1 MRRISWFIGLAVGI
15 LLIAAAPIVRW
26 AVAPAVT
33 VLPSDTNTM
42 RVYTGTASTVINPS
56 LLRGTLFGPALLHN
70 QPISVIQHVK
80 VLDTSGNNALV
91 QESKRVTLQNNA
103 IANVTHRYAV
113 DRKDMGAGSGFNGVT
128 AQTGLTFN
136 WPIHTGKQN
145 YTGWVSDIQATTP
158 LVYAGEAT
166 RGGINTYVFKA
177 SVPSTRVTDPAELSG
192 LPASISK
199 ATLNTMTPSLGLS
212 IDQLKKLSS
221 VLSTLPDPVP
231 FGYLFSAT
239 STYWIAPDS
248 GVVVDVASH
257 EVRTSGFV
265 VAGQVLPVG
274 PVLDFTYTSPPLTLT
289 AAASDAKDKA
299 AQMQLIS
306 TTIPLVALIT
316 GGVILLVLIGTAVYS
331 RRRTTA
337 PRTTPPTTM
346 APPRERE
353 LTPVG

>member
-1 MRRISWFIGLAVGI
+1 MAMRRIFWYIGLVVGV

-26 AVAPAVT
+26 GVAPAVT

-42 RVYTGTASTVINPS
+42 RVYTGTAATVINPT

-70 QPISVIQHVK
+70 QPVTVMQHVK

-91 QESKRVTLQNNA
+91 QESKKVTLQNNA

-113 DRKDMGAGSGFNGVT
+113 DRKDMGPGSGYTGVT

-136 WPIHTGKQN
+136 WPIHTAKQN

-158 LVYAGEAT
+158 LVYTGEAT

-177 SVPSTRVTDPAELSG
+177 TVPATRITDPAELSG
-192 LPASISK
+192 LPSSISK
-199 ATLNTMTPSLGLS
+199 ATLSSMTPSLGLT
-212 IDQLKKLSS
+212 IDQLKALSS
-221 VLSTLPDPVP
+221 TLSKLPDPVP

-248 GVVVDVASH
+248 GVVVDVAAH

-274 PVLDFTYTSPPLTLT
+274 PVLDFTYTSPHATLT

-299 AQMQLIS
+299 AQMEMIS

-316 GGVILLVLIGTAVYS
+316 GGVIVLVLIGTAVYS
-331 RRRTTA
+331 RRRTTT
-337 PRTTPPTTM
+337 PPPTTP
-346 APPRERE
+346 APPRE
-353 LTPVG
+353 LTTVG